1 MKVLVIAEKK
11 RYEKFMPDIPITR
24 KSEIIY
30 CDRGTLDADIL
41 RVAADAEVILAD
53 AISPVS
59 DVLIQGMPRL
69 RLIHSEGVAYNKID
83 IEAARKR
90 GIVVCNNKGA
100 NAGAVAEQAIL
111 LMLGLLR
118 FVRQG
123 HDAVCEGGQ
132 IAIKEARM
140 ISGIPDL
147 ADCTVG
153 LVGFGDIAM
162 ETAKRLHTFGTTVY
176 YSGRA
181 RKSEEVERACHATY
195 LPMDALLPTCDI
207 ISLHTAVTEQT
218 VHMVNAEFLAQ
229 MKTGAWLINTAR
241 GEIIDQQ
248 ALCDAL
254 KSGKIAGAGLDT
266 LDPEPVATDN
276 PLVQY
281 AKVHPYQF
289 LFSPHVGGCTIGSF
303 RRMHLHMWENVQ
315 SLSDGGPLDCVVS

>member
-11 RYEKFMPDIPITR
+11 RYVKFMPDIPITQQ
-24 KSEIIY
+24 SQIIY
-30 CDRGTLDADIL
+30 CDRGTPDSDIL
-41 RVAADAEVILAD
+41 QVAADAEVILAD

-59 DVLIQGMPRL
+59 SVLIQGMPGL

-83 IEAARKR
+83 IAAAKKR

-118 FVRQG
+118 FIKQG
-123 HDAVCEGGQ
+123 HDAVCDGGQ

-140 ISGIPDL
+140 VSGIPDL

-153 LVGFGDIAM
+153 LIGFGDIAM
-162 ETAKRLHTFGTTVY
+162 ETAKRLHAFGSTVY
-176 YSGRA
+176 YSGRG
-181 RKSEEVERACHATY
+181 RKSEEIERACHATY
-195 LPMDALLPTCDI
+195 LPMAALLPKCDI

-218 VHMVNAEFLAQ
+218 THMVNAQFLEQ

-248 ALCDAL
+248 GLCNALE
-254 KSGKIAGAGLDT
+254 SGKIAGAGLDT
-266 LDPEPVATDN
+266 LDPEPVTTDN

-281 AKVHPYQF
+281 AEAHPYQL
-289 LFSPHVGGCTIGSF
+289 LFSPHVGGVTLGSF

-315 SLSDGGPLDCVVS
+315 RLSEGKPLNCIVG